1 MMPVQ
6 SVWMLRLSLIW
17 LLVSV
22 MIGGL
27 ILLEKAMNIMPLIWG
42 FLPVHYELAIWG
54 WMVQFV
60 IGTAYWMFPK
70 YLSGSRRGPE
80 WLAWSVLVVLNAGI
94 MILTASILLQIP
106 LLAQTGRGFILL
118 SIFTFA
124 ALIWKR
130 VVTYRN
136 LKH

>member
-1 MMPVQ
+1 MPVQ

>member
-1 MMPVQ
+1 MPVQ

-118 SIFTFA
+118 SIFTFV

>member
-17 LLVSV
+17 LMVSV

-27 ILLEKAMNIMPLIWG
+27 ILLEKAMYIMPMIWG
-42 FLPVHYELAIWG
+42 FLSVHYELAIWG

-70 YLSGSRRGPE
+70 YLSDSRRGPE

-118 SIFTFA
+118 SIFKFA